1 MTEPEPTASP
11 AARASRA
18 RSLPTPGARRA
29 TVIGAGS
36 FGAAL
41 AVLLAR
47 GGLRPTLPARP
58 AEQAATL
65 DSERQNSAYLPGVE
79 LPAQL
84 RIEAAAAGVE
94 RADFVFLAVPSS
106 GLAEGIAKL

>member
-11 AARASRA
+11 ATRASRA

-36 FGAAL
+36 FGTAL

-47 GGLRPTLPARP
+47 GGLRTTLQART
-58 AEQAATL
+58 AEQAVTL
-65 DSERQNSAYLPGVE
+65 DSERQ
-79 LPAQL
+79 
-84 RIEAAAAGVE
+84 
-94 RADFVFLAVPSS
+94 
-106 GLAEGIAKL
+106 